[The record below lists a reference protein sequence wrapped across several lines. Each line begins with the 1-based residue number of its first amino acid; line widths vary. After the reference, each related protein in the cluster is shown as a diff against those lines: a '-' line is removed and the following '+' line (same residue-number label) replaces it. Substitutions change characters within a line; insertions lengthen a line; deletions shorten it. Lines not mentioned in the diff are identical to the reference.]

1 MESIYLRYSR
11 RESSFGNT
19 LSLIQD
25 LLSERLRPEFRRIWV
40 HGSNSGRTRLCFTI
54 FHDSGY
60 DMRFYESGSL
70 RQFRGD
76 GNLEEES
83 TIVESL
89 ISTLS
94 SSVLSEFMDRL

>member
-1 MESIYLRYSR
+1 MEAIYLRYSR

-25 LLSERLRPEFRRIWV
+25 LLSERLRSEFRRIWV

-60 DMRFYESGSL
+60 TMRFYESGSI

-76 GNLEEES
+76 GNIEEES
-83 TIVESL
+83 QLINSL
-89 ISTLS
+89 ISTLQRT
-94 SSVLSEFMDRL
+94 VLSDYIN

>member
-60 DMRFYESGSL
+60 TMRFYESGSL

-89 ISTLS
+89 ITTLS
-94 SSVLSEFMDRL
+94 NSLLSEFMDRP

>member
-1 MESIYLRYSR
+1 METTIYERYSR
-11 RESSFGNT
+11 RESSFSNT

-60 DMRFYESGSL
+60 TMRFYESGSI

-76 GNLEEES
+76 GNIEEES
-83 TIVESL
+83 QLVNSL
-89 ISTLS
+89 ISTLQRT
-94 SSVLSEFMDRL
+94 VLSDYIN

>member
-60 DMRFYESGSL
+60 TMRFYESGSL

-83 TIVESL
+83 RMIESL
-89 ISTLS
+89 VSTLQRTI
-94 SSVLSEFMDRL
+94 LFDYID